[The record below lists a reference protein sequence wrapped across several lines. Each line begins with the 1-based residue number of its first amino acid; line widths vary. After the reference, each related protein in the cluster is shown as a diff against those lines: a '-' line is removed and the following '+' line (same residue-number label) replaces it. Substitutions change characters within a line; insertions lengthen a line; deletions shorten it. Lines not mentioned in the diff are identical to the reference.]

1 MLKINNIKYTKYD
14 TNIHW
19 KNFER
24 THNKIK
30 EKGIAPFL
38 KFNIENKILIGLE
51 FVYSKENWQNIPI
64 DTKVNLNKYLIDI
77 TYEDNKGWI
86 SIITGTYNCTTTRIS
101 DTEYKLDLLI
111 KEEYEEINI
120 TINTKI
126 TLF

>member
-1 MLKINNIKYTKYD
+1 MIKINNTEYSKYN

-19 KNFER
+19 GNFER

-30 EKGIAPFL
+30 EKGIAPFF

-51 FVYSKENWQNIPI
+51 FVYSKENWQNIPLQ
-64 DTKVNLNKYLIDI
+64 TKVNLNEYLSDI

-86 SIITGTYNCTTTRIS
+86 SIITGNYNCTITRIN

-111 KEEYEEINI
+111 KEEYEEIDI
-120 TINTKI
+120 TIDTEI
-126 TLF
+126 ELF